1 MNVVKVVNNLA
12 RVMLVGGIL
21 ISMYFYHNPYMV
33 MISSVTSLA
42 GILVLKVMG
51 IMRHRDLWVLEIA
64 ESTERSFLMEIKRR
78 VENGKPFDDELINLC
93 RHATDEAESKYKAVH
108 HLSRP
113 V

>member
-1 MNVVKVVNNLA
+1 MNVIKIVNNIA

-21 ISMYFYHNPYMV
+21 ISMHFYHNPKIV

-42 GILVLKVMG
+42 GMLALKVMS
-51 IMRHRDLWVLEIA
+51 ITLNHDLLILDIA

-93 RHATDEAESKYKAVH
+93 GNAINEAETKYKAIHNLNRSV
-108 HLSRP
+108 
-113 V
+113 